1 MNTVSKFLLACVA
14 VAAIAIPASA
24 QIGLSLSPV
33 TSTVGV
39 GGTATYNLNISGLF
53 GSADYTGPALGGYM
67 IQLDYNSAIA
77 SATAVNF
84 GNNLGVDLVNLSGG
98 ALQTSD
104 TSTPGQV
111 FLMNISGD
119 SVAALEAAQSKSFT
133 LATITL
139 QGVSQGTTSLSFD
152 TTSFPPELTDA
163 SSNTLEVNTM
173 TGATLSVIP
182 EPSFTAS
189 VFGAAAIGFCAVRRK
204 FSRRSIC
211 QA

>member
-1 MNTVSKFLLACVA
+1 MNTISKFLLACVA

-53 GSADYTGPALGGYM
+53 GSADYSGPALGGYA

-77 SATAVNF
+77 SATAVTF

-98 ALQTSD
+98 AFQSSD
-104 TSTPGQV
+104 TTTPGQV

-119 SVAALEAAQSKSFT
+119 SAVALQAAQSKSFT

-152 TTSFPPELTDA
+152 TTSFPPELTDGN
-163 SSNTLEVNTM
+163 SNTLAVNTM

-182 EPSFTAS
+182 EPSVTAS
-189 VFGAAAIGFCAVRRK
+189 VFGAAAIGFCALRRK
-204 FSRRSIC
+204 FSRRPSC